1 MRLKKF
7 DFFKFLSGYYM
18 GSKISEPIT
27 TEYTTCRQ
35 IRKNIHFIYSLI
47 AIWTAFFA

>member
-7 DFFKFLSGYYM
+7 LIFSKKVDFFKFLSGDYM
-18 GSKISEPIT
+18 ESKISEPIT

-35 IRKNIHFIYSLI
+35 H
-47 AIWTAFFA
+47 